1 MKNKCLVNPAM
12 AMVVVL
18 LLSSGSLSVA
28 KANNQ
33 QCKTDI
39 KALIKSY
46 EKALNSSNVD
56 KVMRLYAKDGVFMPS
71 AKPTSQGQNQVRTAY
86 QHVFSDL
93 DLDVNFHIDEIV
105 WRDDIAFVRTVSDG
119 KIKLLKKDITLKNN
133 SRELFV
139 MKRID
144 DDWKIYRYMFNEMSS
159 SPH

>member
-1 MKNKCLVNPAM
+1 MYIKYSGKPAM
-12 AMVVVL
+12 MLIVAL
-18 LLSSGSLSVA
+18 LLSFGGLTAAS
-28 KANNQ
+28 ANNQ

-46 EKALNSSNVD
+46 EKALNSSNVA

-71 AKPTSQGQNQVRTAY
+71 SKPTSQGYDQVRTAY
-86 QHVFSDL
+86 KYVFRDL
-93 DLDVNFHIDEIV
+93 DLDVSFHIDEIV

-119 KIKLLKKDITLKNN
+119 EIKLLKKDITLKNN

-139 MKRID
+139 MKRIN

-159 SPH
+159 PKH